1 MPGHRP
7 VSSWNLLAACLML
20 CASSAAAAACNV
32 SPQGVS
38 FGNYDPLGGSAVD
51 GVGNVNVS
59 CDVETSFTV
68 SLGTV
73 NGTVGDRRMT
83 GAPAHLAYNLYRDSS
98 RLLVWG
104 EAGAG
109 VSSSGTNID
118 LTVYGRIPGAQN
130 VPANVYADSVTVT
143 VAF

>member
-1 MPGHRP
+1 MT
-7 VSSWNLLAACLML
+7 SWRLLAGCLL
-20 CASSAAAAACNV
+20 LGVPTAAVAECNV

-38 FGNYDPLGGSAVD
+38 FGNYDPLVHSALD

-59 CDVETSFTV
+59 CDAATSFTV
-68 SLGTV
+68 SLGTG
-73 NGTVGDRRMT
+73 NGTVQDRRMT
-83 GAPAHLAYNLYRDSS
+83 AAPSQLAYNLYKDVS

-104 EAGAG
+104 DAGGDG
-109 VSSSGTNID
+109 VSSNGTSVD

-130 VPANVYADSVTVT
+130 VRANAYADSVTVT